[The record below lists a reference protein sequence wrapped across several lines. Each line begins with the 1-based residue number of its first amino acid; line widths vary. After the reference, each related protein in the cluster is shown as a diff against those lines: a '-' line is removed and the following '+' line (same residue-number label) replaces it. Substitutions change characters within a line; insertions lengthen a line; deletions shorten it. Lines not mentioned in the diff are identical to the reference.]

1 MPEWPDQ
8 VRPDQ
13 VRPDQVV
20 RQVADA
26 VWRERAADAF
36 ERWHTPDFRNHTAA
50 PGMDAGLAAFKR
62 SQTGFLDAFGD
73 AQLDILEQVVEGDR
87 VASRIRMRGTHD
99 GAFMGVPP
107 TGRKVEVSG
116 MRMDRIEGGR
126 IAEHWAVI
134 DLFGLMRQIAPVG

>member
-13 VRPDQVV
+13 IV

-26 VWRERAADAF
+26 IWRQRAADAF
-36 ERWHTPDFRNHTAA
+36 EQWHMPDFRNRTAP
-50 PGMDAGLAAFKR
+50 PGMDGSLAAFER
-62 SQTGFLDAFGD
+62 SQRSFLDAFGD

-87 VASRIRMRGTHD
+87 VASRIRMRATHD
-99 GAFMGVPP
+99 GRFMGVPP
-107 TGRKVEVSG
+107 TGKRVEVSG

-134 DLFGLMRQIAPVG
+134 DLFGLMRQIAPAG